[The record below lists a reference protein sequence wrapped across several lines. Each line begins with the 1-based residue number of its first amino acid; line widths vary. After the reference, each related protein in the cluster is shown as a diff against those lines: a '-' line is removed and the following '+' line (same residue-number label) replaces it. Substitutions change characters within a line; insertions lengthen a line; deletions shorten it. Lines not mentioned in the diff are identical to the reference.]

1 MASESAG
8 ELRLDF
14 FARVEDRFP
23 GYGLNQPSFFMI
35 DHPLPAIRNQ
45 LLSLHKLLMN
55 AERAAY
61 EQEGGVIR
69 SPLHFLQLLTEHERF
84 AWLRQLSQLVV
95 MMDEA
100 MEEKP
105 QMVRERADTL
115 VEEARHLLTGSEEP
129 TSFAQRYAA
138 LRSRAEAVNQ
148 AHEALAQILMLPNDW
163 P

>member
-1 MASESAG
+1 
-8 ELRLDF
+8 
-14 FARVEDRFP
+14 
-23 GYGLNQPSFFMI
+23 
-35 DHPLPAIRNQ
+35 
-45 LLSLHKLLMN
+45 MN

-69 SPLHFLQLLTEHERF
+69 SRLHFLQLLTEHEHF

-115 VEEARHLLTGSEEP
+115 VEEARHLLIGSEEP